1 MGGEEQRNPVLDLFR
16 DIVQIGF
23 ENVYVIYVCSSQFQ
37 FNWINDSVTEFYKSV
52 RYYEQSCFFFQ
63 KSKAISLFQHSKDRL
78 IREHHTRI
86 DAYLTFQSNWSN
98 EEFVT
103 KKSTLCICFAQV
115 VVIVRSI
122 RLFIKKIM
130 YHS

>member
-52 RYYEQSCFFFQ
+52 RYYEQSCFFFSKI
-63 KSKAISLFQHSKDRL
+63 KSHLVIS
-78 IREHHTRI
+78 
-86 DAYLTFQSNWSN
+86 TF
-98 EEFVT
+98 EG
-103 KKSTLCICFAQV
+103 STNQRA
-115 VVIVRSI
+115 SY
-122 RLFIKKIM
+122 KN
-130 YHS
+130 